1 MGRQILRNNSFSNG
15 WTRSEVTT
23 AVDNVSMGFW
33 FKVPDSNCIVRIY
46 NGDAST
52 TGMGPQVHADPTN
65 ATLSC
70 LHGGVNW
77 FGTHTAGFSYNVWN
91 SCIYVRSSGTAQ
103 LYLNGVA
110 SGATW
115 ANTPNT
121 PTGTGIFGLG
131 TLYSSSTDLAA
142 IKAAEAF
149 MYTRALSASEITA
162 IGANR
167 YSPLFYPLSL
177 VGYSPGFGQDSPE
190 PGGVGGQFGGA
201 AITPYT
207 IDTTGLTLSNANDH
221 PMIIYPA
228 FVQRKFSVGLRP
240 AIFTPGNA
248 K

>member
-1 MGRQILRNNSFSNG
+1 MGRQLLRNNVGVSG

-33 FKVPDSNCIVRIY
+33 FNSPGSNSLIRVYNGNDSN
-46 NGDAST
+46 
-52 TGMGPQVHADPTN
+52 TGMGPQVYPDGTN
-65 ATLSC
+65 ATLAC
-70 LHGGVNW
+70 LHGGIGW

-110 SGATW
+110 SGASWT
-115 ANTPNT
+115 NTPNT
-121 PTGTGIFGLG
+121 PTGTGVFGVAS
-131 TLYSSSTDLAA
+131 LYSSSTDLAPM
-142 IKAAEAF
+142 KAAEAF

-167 YSPLFYPLSL
+167 YSPLFYPLGL

-207 IDTTGLTLSNANDH
+207 VNSSVLAANDH
-221 PMIIYPA
+221 PHIIYPA
-228 FVQRKFSVGLRP
+228 FVKGKFVIGLRP
-240 AIFTPGNA
+240 AIFAPGNA
-248 K
+248 R